1 MRRVLRTIVILIV
14 VGLIGAG
21 IWYALTG
28 NAQQQAPRGG
38 GRFGPPTGPVPV
50 LAVEARTADV
60 PITIDAVGTIQAL
73 NTVTVRPQVD
83 GQIIAVLFKE
93 GEDVRRGDVLV
104 QVDPTTFK
112 AAYDQAVA
120 KKAQDEANLANARVD
135 LQRYARLARTDYA
148 TQQQADT
155 QRAAVAQLEAQV
167 RADQAAIDTAKA
179 TLERATITAPI
190 DGRTGLR
197 LVDEGNLVSA
207 GATNGLVVITQVQPI
222 ATTFN
227 LPQQNLRA
235 VNAALARGTVAVQ
248 ALAQDNK
255 TVLDSGQLDVVDN
268 QVDQTTGTVKM
279 KASFPNIQRQLW
291 PGQFV
296 NVRLVVGV
304 RRNAVV
310 VPTAAVQR
318 GPAGTVVYALAEGDK
333 VELKSV
339 VVAQQDETQA
349 VIATGLNAGERVVTS
364 GFARLTVGTQVRVT
378 APAAGPAAAPPADPR
393 PPGQRRGQRGDGTGR
408 PPRAEG
414 APPAGGAPP
423 AAQPTTPPASA
434 TPRQ

>member
-38 GRFGPPTGPVPV
+38 GRFAPPTGPVPV
-50 LAVEARTADV
+50 LAVAARTADV

-155 QRAAVAQLEAQV
+155 
-167 RADQAAIDTAKA
+167 
-179 TLERATITAPI
+179 
-190 DGRTGLR
+190 
-197 LVDEGNLVSA
+197 
-207 GATNGLVVITQVQPI
+207 
-222 ATTFN
+222 
-227 LPQQNLRA
+227 
-235 VNAALARGTVAVQ
+235 
-248 ALAQDNK
+248 
-255 TVLDSGQLDVVDN
+255 
-268 QVDQTTGTVKM
+268 
-279 KASFPNIQRQLW
+279 
-291 PGQFV
+291 
-296 NVRLVVGV
+296 
-304 RRNAVV
+304 
-310 VPTAAVQR
+310 
-318 GPAGTVVYALAEGDK
+318 
-333 VELKSV
+333 
-339 VVAQQDETQA
+339 
-349 VIATGLNAGERVVTS
+349 
-364 GFARLTVGTQVRVT
+364 
-378 APAAGPAAAPPADPR
+378 
-393 PPGQRRGQRGDGTGR
+393 
-408 PPRAEG
+408 
-414 APPAGGAPP
+414 
-423 AAQPTTPPASA
+423 
-434 TPRQ
+434 